1 MLCPPRRSRVVFAPR
16 VLLQNLIPTPALV
29 LSHVLP
35 YDIMYSAG
43 ITLIKEYNPVLD
55 EDGEDVLLRHEF
67 ALFAVG
73 KLKVGPR
80 EAVDENL
87 VAGLDSL
94 ALGAGADDLAGD
106 GGPGSAVLGGRGEED
121 AARGGGLNLVGD
133 DEDAV
138 AGGLEVG
145 GLEARARDDGGATGG
160 DDLASLEGLFGTRE
174 GRGGRIVSGGSSVKS
189 LGEIQGA

>member
-1 MLCPPRRSRVVFAPR
+1 MFAPR

-43 ITLIKEYNPVLD
+43 ITLIKEYNPVLG

>member
-1 MLCPPRRSRVVFAPR
+1 M
-16 VLLQNLIPTPALV
+16 
-29 LSHVLP
+29 H
-35 YDIMYSAG
+35 SAG
-43 ITLIKEYNPVLD
+43 ITLIKEYYPVQARTARMSSSVTNLP
-55 EDGEDVLLRHEF
+55 
-67 ALFAVG
+67 LFAIG

-94 ALGAGADDLAGD
+94 ALGTGADDLAGD
-106 GGPGSAVLGGRGEED
+106 GGPGAAVLGGRGEED

-145 GLEARARDDGGATGG
+145 GLEARARDDGGGATGG
-160 DDLASLEGLFGTRE
+160 DDLASLEGLFGTGE
-174 GRGGRIVSGGSSVKS
+174 GRGGRIVSGSSSVKS